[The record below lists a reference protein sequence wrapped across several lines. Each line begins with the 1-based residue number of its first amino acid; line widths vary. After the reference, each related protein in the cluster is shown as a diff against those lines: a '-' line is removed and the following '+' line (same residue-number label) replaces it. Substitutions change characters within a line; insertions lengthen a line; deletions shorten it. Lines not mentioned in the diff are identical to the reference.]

1 MNYKNLGRTGLKVS
15 AVALGCG
22 NFGGI
27 GSAPAFFGKGETEEE
42 AQALMDSAW
51 EMGINLFD
59 TANAYGGGRSE
70 SYIGS
75 WLKAKGSRVRDQLV
89 LSSKV
94 FNPVGEGPN
103 DWGLSRRHIF
113 QQVEASLRRLNTDHL
128 DMYLTHETPDPATP
142 LEETLRALD
151 DLVHQGKVRYIG
163 ASNMPAWLMT
173 KALWI
178 SDKHNLYRFD
188 WVQNNYSLLER
199 DDEKEMLPLVAD
211 QGLGYTPFSPLAGG
225 WLTGKYKSL
234 SDYPAGSRMTLRPE
248 PYLKFL
254 KPETFEGL
262 ARLQA
267 EAHNRGVSMSGL
279 ALAWVM
285 AHPLVTA
292 PIVGPRRPE
301 QLGPVREA
309 LGVRLSGEER
319 EEIGKLMTVG
329 QRMENE

>member
-1 MNYKNLGRTGLKVS
+1 MYYKNLGRTGLKVS

-42 AQALMDSAW
+42 AHALLDAAW
-51 EMGINLFD
+51 DMGINWLD

-70 SYIGS
+70 TYIGS
-75 WLKAKGSRVRDQLV
+75 WLKQKGSSVRDQLV

-113 QQVEASLRRLNTDHL
+113 QQVDASLKRLGTEWL

-142 LEETLRALD
+142 LEETIRAMD

-163 ASNMPAWLMT
+163 ASNMPAWMLT
-173 KALWI
+173 KSLWI
-178 SDKHNLYRFD
+178 SDKYNLYRFD

-199 DDEKEMLPLVAD
+199 HDEEEMLPLVAD

-225 WLTGKYKSL
+225 WLTGKYKSM
-234 SDYPAGSRMTLRPE
+234 DDFPTGSRMTMRPE
-248 PYLKFL
+248 PYLRL
-254 KPETFEGL
+254 LRQETFDGL
-262 ARLQA
+262 AKF
-267 EAHNRGVSMSGL
+267 EATAKARGVSMSGL
-279 ALAWVM
+279 ALAWIM
-285 AHPLVTA
+285 SHPLVTG
-292 PIVGPRRPE
+292 PILGPRRPD
-301 QLGPVREA
+301 QLAPAKEA
-309 LGVRLSGEER
+309 MELKLSKEER
-319 EEIGKLMTVG
+319 DEITGYFG
-329 QRMENE
+329 G